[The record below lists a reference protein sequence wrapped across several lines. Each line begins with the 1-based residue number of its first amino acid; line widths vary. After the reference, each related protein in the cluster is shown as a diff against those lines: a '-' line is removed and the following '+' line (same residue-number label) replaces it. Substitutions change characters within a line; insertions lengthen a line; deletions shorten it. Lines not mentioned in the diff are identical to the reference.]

1 MAGSGA
7 SRRPV
12 IMCLVEKGVQPIAR
26 LSLAARA
33 HTRCVVRAAGL
44 FDVEFCSPQGTR
56 SPGVSRR
63 EWHLQPDWPWISAA
77 IQGRGAPL
85 EWLVRRL
92 IEPCVPVLMLSQ
104 FDPSRTDAPSWVA
117 QAEGSYGASIHDRA
131 PPARTPSLRL
141 PGQSSEKTNPSYLAI
156 GLQSEQRL
164 CRLCPG
170 RDQRQ
175 GPRWAFHPDGAS
187 LWHFNRHE
195 LPRPARRGA
204 FA

>member
-1 MAGSGA
+1 MPQLLSTPLAPPPTNRLDTGLPFVYMAGSGA
-7 SRRPV
+7 SQRPV

-26 LSLAARA
+26 LCLAARA

-44 FDVEFCSPQGTR
+44 FDVEFCSSEGTR

-63 EWHLQPDWPWISAA
+63 EWHLQSDWSWISAA
-77 IQGRGAPL
+77 IQGHGAPL

-92 IEPCVPVLMLSQ
+92 IEPRVPVLMLPIWSVEDRLS
-104 FDPSRTDAPSWVA
+104 FMVA

-131 PPARTPSLRL
+131 PPARAPSLRL

-164 CRLCPG
+164 CRLCPS
-170 RDQRQ
+170 RD
-175 GPRWAFHPDGAS
+175 PR
-187 LWHFNRHE
+187 
-195 LPRPARRGA
+195 
-204 FA
+204 